1 MSIPDFDSSSSES
14 EFVMAPTLPTSC
26 SMERTKLSTK
36 QIRHALPEWMF
47 VELVDEAVPGER
59 RQKKTRRGNRA
70 KRSTS
75 RDSGCESTSPP
86 PSPMLSLPMQPPT
99 SLSKSI
105 ASLPADLQRCFSEWR
120 RERKVAMMQN
130 NIPKLQ
136 EVERVMWSA
145 YNNITQAHLVPS
157 Y

>member
-1 MSIPDFDSSSSES
+1 MSVTDFDSSSSES
-14 EFVMAPTLPTSC
+14 EFPACPTQPISC

-59 RQKKTRRGNRA
+59 RQKKTRRGNRS
-70 KRSTS
+70 KRSPS

-86 PSPMLSLPMQPPT
+86 PSPLLPMQPTT

-105 ASLPADLQRCFSEWR
+105 ASLPVDLQRCFSEWR
-120 RERKVAMMQN
+120 RERKMAMMQN
-130 NIPKLQ
+130 DLSKLQ

-145 YNNITQAHLVPS
+145 YHNITQANLVHS